1 MQRIVHHHTCGS
13 PIILVLFFV
22 LFPRF
27 FFLLILKTF
36 PLPFFLS
43 RFVLLNSSTPFGG
56 GQNSDEML
64 RGASRVLDDG
74 AVMRGETCPKSAVPA
89 GDQ

>member
-1 MQRIVHHHTCGS
+1 M
-13 PIILVLFFV
+13 
-22 LFPRF
+22 
-27 FFLLILKTF
+27 FLSMSQSSVTF